1 MIIDKIRIFSY
12 SLPFLTPLKIKDR
25 TFNFREGYLIRISN
39 KNDNIG
45 WGEISPLYGFSI
57 ETLESVL
64 SDIINLKQKLEN
76 FQVPQEILKI
86 LFPYSPSVRFG
97 FESALLNLMASEKK
111 LTLAGF
117 LNPTANLKIKINAL
131 LDGNYDDIIK
141 KTDYLYGQGYET
153 FKLKIGKNNLND
165 ELKLIENLIEIIK
178 PDGKLR
184 LDANRM
190 LSEGISDNFFDKLSS
205 LPIDYLEEP
214 FPSKN
219 KTIELLNSYH
229 KIPIAFDESL
239 LEMQPADLKDYSS
252 LKAVVLKP
260 TMLGYTNSMAFATS
274 AISLGITPVISSSF
288 ESPLGIYIL
297 ASMSAIIDNQVHA
310 GLETINRFDN
320 KLFPYLDISNGT
332 LDLNNYHNF
341 FEEIDIKKLE
351 EIEID

>member
-141 KTDYLYGQGYET
+141 KTENELGEKGRVLVRYSGTQNVCRVMVEGP
-153 FKLKIGKNNLND
+153 D
-165 ELKLIENLIEIIK
+165 EDLTHHFCKEI
-178 PDGKLR
+178 
-184 LDANRM
+184 A
-190 LSEGISDNFFDKLSS
+190 E
-205 LPIDYLEEP
+205 
-214 FPSKN
+214 
-219 KTIELLNSYH
+219 
-229 KIPIAFDESL
+229 
-239 LEMQPADLKDYSS
+239 
-252 LKAVVLKP
+252 VVQ
-260 TMLGYTNSMAFATS
+260 TCLG
-274 AISLGITPVISSSF
+274 
-288 ESPLGIYIL
+288 
-297 ASMSAIIDNQVHA
+297 
-310 GLETINRFDN
+310 
-320 KLFPYLDISNGT
+320 
-332 LDLNNYHNF
+332 
-341 FEEIDIKKLE
+341 
-351 EIEID
+351 